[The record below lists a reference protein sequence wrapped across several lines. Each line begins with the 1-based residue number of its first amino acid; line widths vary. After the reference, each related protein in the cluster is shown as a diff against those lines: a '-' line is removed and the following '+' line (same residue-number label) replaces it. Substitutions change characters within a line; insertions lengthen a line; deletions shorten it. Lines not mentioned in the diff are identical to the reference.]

1 MYALLIR
8 LSGEFGW
15 NQIRRRSSEGIVYLV
30 SPSRL
35 ITDLGSFLNLNLY
48 RVRESFFY
56 ISSPFSR
63 AAPRLYS
70 RLLLTLLLGN
80 WLITAYSAWGL
91 LRYRSLQSLFVS
103 FY

>member
-63 AAPRLYS
+63 A
-70 RLLLTLLLGN
+70 
-80 WLITAYSAWGL
+80 SAS
-91 LRYRSLQSLFVS
+91 LRNRVRSLQNKEFS
-103 FY
+103 FRKGERQYWSEIRGALDQASSHTE